1 MGKKTIKPAAAPA
14 TPPPASQP
22 PDGAAPPVA
31 APAVGAM
38 AAERSRVAQ
47 GDRFTFV
54 ADLAKGAPQAKGIV
68 NILKAAGPK
77 GMTRTELTAAM
88 KGVITT
94 RQPEGRILSYY
105 QKDLMEAGAIT
116 IVQATS
122 APAAAPAPGIVAAPP
137 ATPTPA
143 GAPPTPVAAKS
154 QAPVV

>member
-1 MGKKTIKPAAAPA
+1 MGKKTIKPANA
-14 TPPPASQP
+14 TATSPTASNDP
-22 PDGAAPPVA
+22 AAPPVA

-38 AAERSRVAQ
+38 AAERARVAQ

-94 RQPEGRILSYY
+94 KQPEGRILSYY
-105 QKDLMEAGAIT
+105 QKDLMAAGAIT

-137 ATPTPA
+137 ATSTPA
-143 GAPPTPVAAKS
+143 GAPPTPVAAES

>member
-1 MGKKTIKPAAAPA
+1 MGKKTTKPAAAPA
-14 TPPPASQP
+14 TPPPSSNDP
-22 PDGAAPPVA
+22 AAPAVA

-38 AAERSRVAQ
+38 AAERARVAQ

-105 QKDLMEAGAIT
+105 QKDLMASGAIT
-116 IVQATS
+116 IVQKATS
-122 APAAAPAPGIVAAPP
+122 APAAAPTPGIVAAPP

-143 GAPPTPVAAKS
+143 GAPPTPVAAAS

>member
-14 TPPPASQP
+14 TPPPASNDP
-22 PDGAAPPVA
+22 TTPAVA

-38 AAERSRVAQ
+38 AAERARVAQ

-105 QKDLMEAGAIT
+105 QKDLMAAGAIT
-116 IVQATS
+116 IIQATA
-122 APAAAPAPGIVAAPP
+122 APAAAPTPGIVAAPP

-143 GAPPTPVAAKS
+143 GAPPTSVAAAS